1 MGQLGGM
8 FDPVTKLKEFIR
20 HPSVSAD
27 SRFHEG
33 MVGARDFIAGLLS
46 SIGFAVEVVKTP
58 RHPIVLARRGG
69 PDHWPHV
76 IIYGHYDVQPA
87 DPLNLWQS
95 APFEPEIRGERIYG
109 RGAADN
115 KGPMMVHVAAVARLL
130 EKRPDLPLRI
140 TFLIEGEEE
149 MGSPSFPGFLAE
161 YRDTLKKADF
171 VFLSDT
177 GIPNPDQVVITC
189 GLRGLV
195 LFDVE
200 ITGAK
205 SDLHSGLHGGVVR
218 NPIQALAELCASL
231 HTPDGRVNVP
241 GFYDDVL
248 DVEPWEREQLAKLG
262 GDAEAYRQFL
272 GVPAFHTPPGYT
284 PFECV
289 RFLPTLEFNG
299 IGGGYQGEG
308 TKTVIPSK
316 AMAKIS
322 CRLVPNQNPDR
333 IRELLYRTV
342 RERVPSD
349 VTLRIIDQHEG
360 QAYIVVPPDRSNTP
374 RDQSPV
380 LAKAFRATDA
390 AVAEVFGRPPLYLR
404 EGGSVPI
411 IAQLKQIVG
420 LDSLMMGLFLP
431 EDNLHAPN
439 ESFHLGVMERGI
451 RASEKVLAALADG
464 GR

>member
-1 MGQLGGM
+1 
-8 FDPVTKLKEFIR
+8 
-20 HPSVSAD
+20 
-27 SRFHEG
+27 
-33 MVGARDFIAGLLS
+33 
-46 SIGFAVEVVKTP
+46 
-58 RHPIVLARRGG
+58 
-69 PDHWPHV
+69 
-76 IIYGHYDVQPA
+76 
-87 DPLNLWQS
+87 
-95 APFEPEIRGERIYG
+95 
-109 RGAADN
+109 
-115 KGPMMVHVAAVARLL
+115 
-130 EKRPDLPLRI
+130 
-140 TFLIEGEEE
+140 
-149 MGSPSFPGFLAE
+149 
-161 YRDTLKKADF
+161 
-171 VFLSDT
+171 
-177 GIPNPDQVVITC
+177 
-189 GLRGLV
+189 
-195 LFDVE
+195 
-200 ITGAK
+200 
-205 SDLHSGLHGGVVR
+205 
-218 NPIQALAELCASL
+218 
-231 HTPDGRVNVP
+231 
-241 GFYDDVL
+241 
-248 DVEPWEREQLAKLG
+248 
-262 GDAEAYRQFL
+262 
-272 GVPAFHTPPGYT
+272 
-284 PFECV
+284 V

-349 VTLRIIDQHEG
+349 VTVRIIDQHEG

-390 AVAEVFGRPPLYLR
+390 AVTEVFGRPPLYLR